1 MQPKLDRVQQKMPT
15 IPYLLLSFI
24 LLVVLVQSTQ
34 AYATSQRFNG
44 KNKNSSLKRERVV
57 VRELSP
63 QAIDFSILAAATKTA
78 AKQVAV
84 PVGKSAAIVLLV
96 KSLLASYSDKLIRFP
111 FATKI
116 ISSAL
121 VGGVGDLLIQL
132 LNQKKGLGAFNFRR
146 WLVFTAVAGFYI
158 APAIH
163 LWFNYLGY
171 LVLPASLGKFGVAFV
186 QMALDQTFG
195 AVIINAGF
203 FYAFALSDAIFPPNL
218 SKLQNVLVEGTK
230 SVRSNM
236 WETLVANWY
245 CWPVINFLNFLVIP
259 LEFRVLFS
267 NFAAVF
273 WNMFLST
280 IANRNAAAN

>member
-1 MQPKLDRVQQKMPT
+1 MMILGVLS
-15 IPYLLLSFI
+15 LLL
-24 LLVVLVQSTQ
+24 LTVLAQSVQS
-34 AYATSQRFNG
+34 YSPSQRFGG
-44 KNKNSSLKRERVV
+44 KTESLKRGVAK
-57 VRELSP
+57 ELSP
-63 QAIDFSILAAATKTA
+63 RAVDFSILAAKAATT
-78 AKQVAV
+78 AKQVA
-84 PVGKSAAIVLLV
+84 PVGKSAALLLFV
-96 KSLLASYSDKLIRFP
+96 KSVLNAYSDKLIRFP

-116 ISSAL
+116 ISSAV
-121 VGGVGDLLIQL
+121 VGGTGDLLIQL
-132 LNQKKGLGAFNFRR
+132 LNQKKGMGAFNFRR

-171 LVLPASLGKFGVAFV
+171 LALPASLGKFGIAFV
-186 QMALDQTFG
+186 QMLLDQTFG

-203 FYAFALSDAIFPPNL
+203 FYAFSLSDALFPPDL
-218 SKLQNVLVEGTK
+218 SKLQSVLSEGTK
-230 SVRSNM
+230 AVRKNM

-259 LEFRVLFS
+259 LEYRVLFS

-280 IANRNAAAN
+280 IANRGATK